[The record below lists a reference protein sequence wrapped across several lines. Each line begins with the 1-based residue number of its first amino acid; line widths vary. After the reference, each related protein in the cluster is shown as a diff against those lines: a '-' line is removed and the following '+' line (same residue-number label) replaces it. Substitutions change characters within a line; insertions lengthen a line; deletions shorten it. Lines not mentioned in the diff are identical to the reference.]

1 MIDILGGAFRD
12 ILFYGQVH
20 AEDVIEMPG
29 GTGYNVFAG
38 LREIGIESVF
48 HCAIGDDWPFE
59 NLRHVRGKSGIFVC
73 RNETEILA
81 VYRGVNLDPP
91 VEEIKS
97 KILFSTFECG
107 GSTFEKYAR
116 AMKNSGGMVI
126 LDPSPVFEWKKEYAD
141 LCDLLIPN
149 ENEFESISSLEFKKV
164 FLKLGENGGKYI
176 QDTVEISKNISK
188 KGKFPLGCGDAFDVA
203 VIYGL
208 LTGKSPEKTLEMA
221 VDLGQSVSFLRGSS
235 SAVVEAVKTAKKCFF
250 KTTEK

>member
-116 AMKNSGGMVI
+116 AMKKLRWNGYPRSFPCFRMEKGI
-126 LDPSPVFEWKKEYAD
+126 RRSLRSFDPQRK
-141 LCDLLIPN
+141 
-149 ENEFESISSLEFKKV
+149 
-164 FLKLGENGGKYI
+164 
-176 QDTVEISKNISK
+176 
-188 KGKFPLGCGDAFDVA
+188 
-203 VIYGL
+203 
-208 LTGKSPEKTLEMA
+208 
-221 VDLGQSVSFLRGSS
+221 
-235 SAVVEAVKTAKKCFF
+235 
-250 KTTEK
+250 

>member
-1 MIDILGGAFRD
+1 
-12 ILFYGQVH
+12 
-20 AEDVIEMPG
+20 
-29 GTGYNVFAG
+29 
-38 LREIGIESVF
+38 
-48 HCAIGDDWPFE
+48 
-59 NLRHVRGKSGIFVC
+59 
-73 RNETEILA
+73 
-81 VYRGVNLDPP
+81 
-91 VEEIKS
+91 
-97 KILFSTFECG
+97 
-107 GSTFEKYAR
+107 
-116 AMKNSGGMVI
+116 MVI